1 MDYCRQRILT
11 ITFLLERYLEIGL
24 EKWTP
29 AARLL
34 SKCAYIMPHKK
45 TEGALSVFLLV
56 N

>member
-29 AARLL
+29 AVRLL
-34 SKCAYIMPHKK
+34 SKCAYIMP
-45 TEGALSVFLLV
+45 TCSLSFPKLTKH
-56 N
+56 